1 VNDAPQAHDAPQEQ
15 ARLSDLFASAVHRFG
30 TVWADLLVASLV
42 FVGLAS
48 VPVAAVHFTGGTPA
62 ATGITTVFAYGIGY
76 QVFLA
81 FVMLRGLPEPAS
93 RRRVTW
99 SYSTAVLIGALTGV
113 LELVP
118 VLQEFTIALLPLFLF
133 AVPGIAAGDVSP
145 AAVLPYSF
153 GLAIRNFTRTWAVW
167 LITLVFSTPV
177 VISMFLAVTAFASG
191 ARAVLLAL
199 LFSVPVV
206 WPFSAL
212 FIRALYGDLTG
223 RLVVAPQD
231 RTR

>member
-1 VNDAPQAHDAPQEQ
+1 VNDAPQARAP
-15 ARLSDLFASAVHRFG
+15 LSDLFASAVHRFG

-42 FVGLAS
+42 FVAVAA

-62 ATGITTVFAYGIGY
+62 ATGITTVFSFSIGY
-76 QVFLA
+76 QAFLA
-81 FVMLRGLPEPAS
+81 FVMLRGLPEPAP
-93 RRRVTW
+93 RKRVTW
-99 SYSTAVLIGALTGV
+99 TYSTAVLIGALTGV

-118 VLQEFTIALLPLFLF
+118 IFQEFTIALLPLFLF

-145 AAVLPYSF
+145 ASVLPYSF
-153 GLAIRNFTRTWAVW
+153 GMAIRNFARTWAVW
-167 LITLVFSTPV
+167 LITLVFSLPV
-177 VISMFLAVTAFASG
+177 VISMFLAITAFASG
-191 ARAVLLAL
+191 ARAALLAL

>member
-1 VNDAPQAHDAPQEQ
+1 VNEAPQARTP
-15 ARLSDLFASAVHRFG
+15 LSDLFASAVHRFG

-48 VPVAAVHFTGGTPA
+48 VPVVVVHLTGGTPS
-62 ATGITTVFAYGIGY
+62 ATGITTVFTYGIGY
-76 QVFLA
+76 QAFLA

-93 RRRVTW
+93 RKRVAW
-99 SYSTAVLIGALTGV
+99 SYSTAGLIGALTGV

-118 VLQEFTIALLPLFLF
+118 IMQEFTLGLLPLFLF

-145 AAVLPYSF
+145 GSVLPYSF

-167 LITLVFSTPV
+167 LITLVFSLPV

>member
-1 VNDAPQAHDAPQEQ
+1 MNDAPQAHVP
-15 ARLSDLFASAVHRFG
+15 LSDLFASAVHRFG
-30 TVWADLLVASLV
+30 TVWADLLVASIV

-48 VPVAAVHFTGGTPA
+48 VPVITVHLTGGTAA
-62 ATGITTVFAYGIGY
+62 ATGITTVFSYGIGY
-76 QVFLA
+76 QAFLA

-93 RRRVTW
+93 RKRVGWT
-99 SYSTAVLIGALTGV
+99 YSTAVLIGALTGV

-118 VLQEFTIALLPLFLF
+118 ILQEFTVGLLPLFLF

-145 AAVLPYSF
+145 GAVLPYSF
-153 GLAIRNFTRTWAVW
+153 GIAIRNFARTWAVW
-167 LITLVFSTPV
+167 LITLVFSLPV
-177 VISMFLAVTAFASG
+177 VVSMFLAVTAFASG

-199 LFSVPVV
+199 LFSVPVL